1 MQCKLSSSVNLLMAG
16 ILLISLGTGC
26 GKRKDEVQMIDH
38 KLQTATIDS
47 LVAKWGEAQRER
59 ITTGVRQVA
68 AVWRE
73 SDGSKTDFAQ
83 FCREYFVADQAQLEQ
98 GFQRLETTFETI
110 SGTLVELERQAKWQL
125 DVECGDIL
133 PIDYLIGNFSLSSHL
148 SEDLFKTKIA
158 GYVLLNYKVYAL
170 SEVLA
175 QAAAWDRQQW
185 AEWRLT
191 EGFKARV
198 PAEVNQKR
206 YETYVA
212 ADNYISNYNI
222 YLHNLLTES
231 GERLWPE
238 GLKLISHWGLRDELK
253 AQYDYPDG
261 LARQQLIYAVMLK
274 IVTQEIPAVV
284 INNDRVDWRVS
295 TNTVSGMTT
304 DNQPEPDTRYR
315 QLQQVFRA
323 ERACDPYYPVSP
335 TKILRRFNDD
345 RQIPEEIVEQLFV
358 SVLTSAE
365 LKATAQLI
373 AKRLGRDLQPFDIW
387 YNGFKAKDTYTQ
399 AELDKLVAKKF
410 PTAEVFKKQLPEILT
425 KLGFE
430 QATAS
435 FLSSKI
441 EVDAARGS
449 GHAMGA
455 GRRSDNAH
463 LRTRVVGGGMNYK
476 GFNIAMHELGH
487 CVEQV
492 FSLNRVDHTLLQGV
506 PNTAFTEAF
515 AFVFQD
521 RDLQVLGLGKADPQ
535 QEHLKALKD
544 LWAMAEISSVALVD
558 MAVWHWMYD
567 HPEASAAEL
576 KEATLTIAKDIWNKY
591 WAPLIGIRDIPLLA
605 IYSHMIDA
613 GLYLPDYPLGHI
625 IAFQIEQ
632 YIKDK
637 HLAREMERM
646 CVQGSINPNFW
657 MRGAVGAD
665 ISVQPLLTA
674 AGAALQNIQ

>member
-1 MQCKLSSSVNLLMAG
+1 
-16 ILLISLGTGC
+16 
-26 GKRKDEVQMIDH
+26 MIDH
-38 KLQTATIDS
+38 KLQAATIDS
-47 LVAKWGEAQRER
+47 LVAKWGELQRDR

-73 SDGSKTDFAQ
+73 SDGNKTDFAQ

-158 GYVLLNYKVYAL
+158 CYVLLNYKVYEL

-175 QAAAWDRQQW
+175 QAATWDRQRW

-198 PAEVNQKR
+198 PAEVSQKR

-212 ADNYISNYNI
+212 ADNYISNYNV

-261 LARQQLIYAVMLK
+261 LARQQMIYAVMLK

-284 INNDRVDWRVS
+284 INNDRVDWQVN

-345 RQIPEEIVEQLFV
+345 RQIPEEIVQQLFV

-410 PTAEVFKKQLPEILT
+410 PTAEAVSYTHLTLPTIL
-425 KLGFE
+425 
-430 QATAS
+430 
-435 FLSSKI
+435 
-441 EVDAARGS
+441 
-449 GHAMGA
+449 
-455 GRRSDNAH
+455 
-463 LRTRVVGGGMNYK
+463 RV
-476 GFNIAMHELGH
+476 
-487 CVEQV
+487 
-492 FSLNRVDHTLLQGV
+492 
-506 PNTAFTEAF
+506 
-515 AFVFQD
+515 
-521 RDLQVLGLGKADPQ
+521 
-535 QEHLKALKD
+535 
-544 LWAMAEISSVALVD
+544 
-558 MAVWHWMYD
+558 
-567 HPEASAAEL
+567 
-576 KEATLTIAKDIWNKY
+576 
-591 WAPLIGIRDIPLLA
+591 
-605 IYSHMIDA
+605 
-613 GLYLPDYPLGHI
+613 
-625 IAFQIEQ
+625 
-632 YIKDK
+632 
-637 HLAREMERM
+637 
-646 CVQGSINPNFW
+646 
-657 MRGAVGAD
+657 
-665 ISVQPLLTA
+665 
-674 AGAALQNIQ
+674 